1 MEVSGMQCDRSPSG
15 GMGKNQIPGTLTE
28 KDLEETPRVSVDS
41 TLVVPPLAQIR
52 TTGFVGTLIRIPNST
67 LLTHILSSSWSPLN
81 DLFATMATQSQIPEL
96 VPFGLRPERLCLL
109 TTKSGHQTHNETF
122 LTFRL
127 DSFLGK
133 QRTTETSVQANIQFS
148 KQILIRCTKT
158 RCRYGPRL
166 DHAPPVPAMAVP
178 VCIAFL

>member
-1 MEVSGMQCDRSPSG
+1 MRQLSPALRLEIGLKNRIHLKTDSHCCVFWTLQWKRLVICVQCDRSPSG

-41 TLVVPPLAQIR
+41 TLVVPPLVQIC
-52 TTGFVGTLIRIPNST
+52 TPGFLGTLIRIPNLT
-67 LLTHILSSSWSPLN
+67 LLTHILSSRWSPLT
-81 DLFATMATQSQIPEL
+81 DLFAPLATLSHLPDP
-96 VPFGLRPERLCLL
+96 VPPGLRPERLYLL

-133 QRTTETSVQANIQFS
+133 QRTT
-148 KQILIRCTKT
+148 
-158 RCRYGPRL
+158 
-166 DHAPPVPAMAVP
+166 D
-178 VCIAFL
+178 VCSGKHTV